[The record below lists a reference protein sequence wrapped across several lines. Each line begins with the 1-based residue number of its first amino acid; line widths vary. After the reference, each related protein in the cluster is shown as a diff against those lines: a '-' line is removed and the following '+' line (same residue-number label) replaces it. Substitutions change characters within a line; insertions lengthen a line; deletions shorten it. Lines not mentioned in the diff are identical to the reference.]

1 MRAGTHGAVGVGG
14 RGAAPAALAA
24 LVLLRMALAFPA
36 VALAAFVFAFSR
48 KDERGGDDTNC
59 TSYGD
64 PEGWQVRGQGGG
76 SPTMCCWT

>member
-1 MRAGTHGAVGVGG
+1 VP
-14 RGAAPAALAA
+14 GAASTSPAALAA
-24 LVLLRMALAFPA
+24 LVLVLLRMALAFPA

-64 PEGWQVRGQGGG
+64 TEGWQVRGQGGG